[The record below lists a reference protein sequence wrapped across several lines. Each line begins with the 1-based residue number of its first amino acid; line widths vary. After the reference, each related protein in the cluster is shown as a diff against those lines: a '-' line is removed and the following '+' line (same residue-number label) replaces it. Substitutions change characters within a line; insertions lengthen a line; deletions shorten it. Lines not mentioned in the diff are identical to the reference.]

1 MTRWQELG
9 RRIDTRIGR
18 GVEKAGRIISRR
30 AALRTAIL
38 TGATAAGAVAL
49 GQRPAFARVHCP
61 ERCGPSPLCR
71 HGCPHLGC
79 PPRHSLCK
87 SPPYSCGGWCV
98 YATGTWVHCTGY
110 GKCGRGYRLCQD
122 CRRHHSCHICICVS
136 GILCRDCCHRRDVE
150 AEAERIQ
157 RMIAAP

>member
-18 GVEKAGRIISRR
+18 GIEKAGRIVSRR

-38 TGATAAGAVAL
+38 TGVTAACAVAL
-49 GQRPAFARVHCP
+49 GQRPALARVRCP
-61 ERCGPSPLCR
+61 ERCGPSPRCR
-71 HGCPHLGC
+71 YGCPHVGC

-87 SPPYSCGGWCV
+87 SPPVSCGGWCV
-98 YATGTWVHCTGY
+98 YASGTWVHCTGY
-110 GKCGRGYRLCQD
+110 GKCGRGYTLCLD
-122 CRRHHSCHICICVS
+122 CRRHHSCHVCICVS

-150 AEAERIQ
+150 AEARRIQ
-157 RMIAAP
+157 RIIAAS